1 MLIQKKMV
9 KKIDWRIIVAG
20 LVCLTAIEIYALSK
34 GIDGKLLATIVG
46 IIGLTIGITMPQ
58 LKTK

>member
-1 MLIQKKMV
+1 MV

>member
-1 MLIQKKMV
+1 MV

-20 LVCLTAIEIYALSK
+20 LASLTVIEIYALSQ

>member
-1 MLIQKKMV
+1 MT
-9 KKIDWRIIVAG
+9 KKIDWKIIATG
-20 LVCLTAIEIYALSK
+20 LLCLTTIEIYALSQ